1 MVIAADAISRSAV
14 LLPDEMSAGYTVLI
28 GLLGCTA
35 LLLGIVHLA
44 WPKRVESIWK
54 WLDNPKMPT
63 LLRPVSVEAF
73 PTRVA
78 GILLVAVGAFA
89 LWYVF
94 LH

>member
-1 MVIAADAISRSAV
+1 VVAAHAISRSGV

-35 LLLGIVHLA
+35 LLLGIAHLA
-44 WPKRVESIWK
+44 WPKRVERIWK
-54 WLDNPKMPT
+54 WFDNPKMPA

-78 GILLVAVGAFA
+78 GILLVAVGALL